1 MVAKISSGGSLGSAL
16 GYNINKVKEEKAE
29 VLATNRIFVPLDKN
43 YKTSDILNDFEIFMP
58 ERYRTENPVFHVS
71 LNPHPDD
78 KLTDVELTAIAEE
91 YIERMGYGD
100 QPYLIFKHNDITRG
114 HIHIVS
120 TRVKEDG
127 SKINDKFERR
137 KSKAITRDLE
147 QRYGLR
153 TAEKRS
159 KREDL
164 SLEKVDVSRGNVK
177 DQVASVVR
185 GVGDRYHFISF
196 SEYRALLSDF
206 NICAEELKGLKNGK
220 PFNGVV
226 YSVTDDGGNKV
237 GNPFGSA
244 TLGRFAG
251 VEKLTEKY
259 AKSKEFLGRTS
270 HTLGLRRKV
279 VAAVELSSNRE
290 ELKENLKRENVTAI
304 LRVNKDGRL
313 YGVTFIDHNT
323 GVVLNGSRLGK
334 EYAANAI
341 DEQLNAP
348 KISITQ
354 QPTYHRDTTTETPT
368 TNIYDQEQTTAQSIN
383 DDNSSG
389 VLSIFDIPTPSSGA
403 DQDDIDNAEM
413 ARNLQQKKKRRGMRM

>member
-1 MVAKISSGGSLGSAL
+1 MVAKISSGGSIGGAL
-16 GYNINKVKEEKAE
+16 GYNISKVKEEKAE
-29 VLATNRIFVPLDKN
+29 VLATNRILVPLDRSYN
-43 YKTSDILNDFEIFMP
+43 TSDVLNDFETFMP

-71 LNPHPDD
+71 LNPHPED
-78 KLTDVELTAIAEE
+78 KLTDVELAAIAEE

-100 QPYLIFKHNDITRG
+100 QPYLIFKHNDIARG

-147 QRYGLR
+147 HKFGLK
-153 TAEKRS
+153 TAERRS
-159 KREDL
+159 KSEDL

-206 NICAEELKGLKNGK
+206 NICAEELTGLKNGK
-220 PFNGVV
+220 PFSGVV
-226 YSVTDDGGNKV
+226 YSATDEGGNKV

-251 VEKLTEKY
+251 VEKLAEKY
-259 AKSKEFLGRTS
+259 AKSKEFLGRSS

-279 VAAVELSSNRE
+279 IAAVVLSSNRE
-290 ELKENLKRENVTAI
+290 ELKEKLKRENVT
-304 LRVNKDGRL
+304 
-313 YGVTFIDHNT
+313 
-323 GVVLNGSRLGK
+323 
-334 EYAANAI
+334 
-341 DEQLNAP
+341 
-348 KISITQ
+348 TQ
-354 QPTYHRDTTTETPT
+354 VSQASQATLE
-368 TNIYDQEQTTAQSIN
+368 S
-383 DDNSSG
+383 
-389 VLSIFDIPTPSSGA
+389 
-403 DQDDIDNAEM
+403 
-413 ARNLQQKKKRRGMRM
+413 